1 MDFTSNQ
8 SGGIVTLN
16 LYYISDK
23 NAEWELFDWRALIRS
38 CINSKRLNLYNSNLL
53 NQNLQNV
60 KTPKSKLGSFVQRY
74 PFKFPALT
82 SNVSVH
88 IMVRGLCTQ
97 LTIHPGFLTKDE
109 ALETTPRN
117 FYGIYSYS
125 YRWNHWNQS
134 WKQVLSKLLI

>member
-1 MDFTSNQ
+1 M
-8 SGGIVTLN
+8 GLGIFV
-16 LYYISDK
+16 D
-23 NAEWELFDWRALIRS
+23 
-38 CINSKRLNLYNSNLL
+38 INIFVMKYFFYLVSSYSPVFSNLL

-97 LTIHPGFLTKDE
+97 LTIHTGFLTKDE
-109 ALETTPRN
+109 ALETTPSN

-125 YRWNHWNQS
+125 YC
-134 WKQVLSKLLI
+134 